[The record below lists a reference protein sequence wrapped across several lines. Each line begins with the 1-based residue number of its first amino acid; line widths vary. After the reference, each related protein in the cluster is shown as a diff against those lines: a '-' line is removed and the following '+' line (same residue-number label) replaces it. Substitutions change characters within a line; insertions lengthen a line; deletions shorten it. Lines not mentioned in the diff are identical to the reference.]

1 MNLEMDQCWN
11 INVRG
16 RVGGHEVEEARE
28 RKRAVC
34 FCQTRAPE
42 QLRYTRSSIS
52 VCLSQGENLIKYGV

>member
-28 RKRAVC
+28 GKRAVY

-42 QLRYTRSSIS
+42 Q
-52 VCLSQGENLIKYGV
+52 